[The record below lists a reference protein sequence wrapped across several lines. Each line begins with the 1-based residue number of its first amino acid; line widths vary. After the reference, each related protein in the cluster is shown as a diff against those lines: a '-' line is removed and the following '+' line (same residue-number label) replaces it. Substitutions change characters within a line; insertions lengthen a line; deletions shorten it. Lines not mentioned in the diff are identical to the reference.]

1 MSSLKKNLYTNLTGT
16 SLEALLLFIR
26 GIVIVKTLSVA
37 DYGNSIIVINF
48 FALLELIFFFRT
60 SDIVLKYHFETYDSG
75 GGASLSSL
83 YFFSL
88 ILPLGA
94 SILVSVPIFY
104 FSNNISD
111 FLYPDINIGNL
122 FVLYVPA
129 FILASLNGVTTTAL
143 RILGKYKIVV
153 GVQLST
159 SLVSLL
165 LVAYFAFIEK
175 SLSVTAVILIFSLT
189 AIMLSLVLLAIS
201 GIEINKRYG
210 LFKFKPSISAM
221 TMNFTELRNVFFGVN
236 ITAWLKSGG
245 DIGGVFMLGL
255 LGNSSFVAVY
265 GLARQVV
272 RPVGLL
278 QTAIYN
284 VIMPEFMKILSKSGQ
299 EKIFQFIH
307 KYMLVT
313 AVIFLPILI
322 IFNILSEDIINFFSK
337 PEYSASAH
345 VATILVATSAMTIIF
360 LPFYPIAL
368 KFDLIGIRNWVSS
381 IRLLYIALAAYSGM
395 SAVTLAYANFAG
407 VTTVRILFDSQA
419 YAKLKKA
426 KDKT

>member
-60 SDIVLKYHFETYDSG
+60 SDIILKYHYETYDSG
-75 GGASLSSL
+75 GPASLSSL

-104 FSNNISD
+104 FSNSISD
-111 FLYPDINIGNL
+111 YLYSDIDVGNL
-122 FVLYVPA
+122 FALYVPA

-153 GVQLST
+153 GVQLSA

-165 LVAYFAFIEK
+165 LVAYCAFIGK

-210 LFKFKPSISAM
+210 LFKFKPSISAL

-245 DIGGVFMLGL
+245 DIGGVFILGL

-284 VIMPEFMKILSKSGQ
+284 VIMPEFMKIFSKSGSG
-299 EKIFQFIH
+299 KILPFVH

-313 AVIFLPILI
+313 AAIFLPILI
-322 IFNILSEDIINFFSK
+322 IFNILSEDIINLFSK
-337 PEYSASAH
+337 PEYSESAY

-368 KFDLIGIRNWVSS
+368 KFNLIGIRNWISS

-407 VTTVRILFDSQA
+407 VATVRMLFDSQA
-419 YAKLKKA
+419 YAKLQKT